1 MTRHEPKLLHNGLL
15 AVRRNTIRK
24 LLRSVFGIEHLRE
37 GQQRVI
43 DSVLDGKDTLAI
55 MPTGGGKSLCYQ
67 IPARMLG
74 GTTVVVSPLISLMK
88 DQLEKLEELGVSA
101 CQVNS
106 SLSSEEEHQA
116 LASIS
121 DGSCEIVFCTPER
134 LASPEFIEALKGTTV
149 SLVAIDEAHCISQ
162 WGHDFRPA
170 YIEMAAAIAALG
182 SPPVLALTATATDEV
197 IEDIGRQLN
206 RPRM

>member
-1 MTRHEPKLLHNGLL
+1 
-15 AVRRNTIRK
+15 
-24 LLRSVFGIEHLRE
+24 VFGIERLRD

-67 IPARMLG
+67 IPAHILK

-88 DQLEKLEELGVSA
+88 DQLEKLEELGIRA

-106 SLSSEEEHQA
+106 SLNAEEEHAA
-116 LASIS
+116 LDAIAKRGVR
-121 DGSCEIVFCTPER
+121 DRVLHPER
-134 LASPEFIEALKGTTV
+134 LASPDFIAVLKQAKMV
-149 SLVAIDEAHCISQ
+149 LVAIDEAHCISQ

-182 SPPVLALTATATDEV
+182 QPPVLALTATATDEV
-197 IEDIGRQLN
+197 IDDIGRQLN
-206 RPRM
+206 RPP